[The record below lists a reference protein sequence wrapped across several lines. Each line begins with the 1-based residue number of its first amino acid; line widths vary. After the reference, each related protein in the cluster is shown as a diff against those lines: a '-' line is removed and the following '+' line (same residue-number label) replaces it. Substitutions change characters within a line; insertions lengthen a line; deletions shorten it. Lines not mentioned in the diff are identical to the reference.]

1 MQSSITV
8 PTNQQEDQ
16 SMRTSA
22 FVAMMLTAVVTFA
35 PRSATA
41 AYNLPWCAQ
50 YYDSNIT
57 SCAFTSYQQ
66 CMATISGIGGLCIQN
81 FRYASHPPY
90 AEPWRAKPRRDS
102 SYH

>member
-1 MQSSITV
+1 
-8 PTNQQEDQ
+8 
-16 SMRTSA
+16 MRISA
-22 FVAMMLTAVVTFA
+22 FVALMLTTAVAFA
-35 PRSATA
+35 PRPATA

-81 FRYASHPPY
+81 FRYAFHPPY
-90 AEPWRAKPRRDS
+90 ADPRRAKPRRDS

>member
-8 PTNQQEDQ
+8 PTNQQEEQ
-16 SMRTSA
+16 SMRISA
-22 FVAMMLTAVVTFA
+22 SVALVLTTAVAFA
-35 PRSATA
+35 PRPATA

-81 FRYASHPPY
+81 FRYAPHPPY
-90 AEPWRAKPRRDS
+90 AEPRAKTRRDS

>member
-1 MQSSITV
+1 
-8 PTNQQEDQ
+8 
-16 SMRTSA
+16 MRISA

-81 FRYASHPPY
+81 FRYAPHPPY
-90 AEPWRAKPRRDS
+90 AEPRAKTRRDS

>member
-1 MQSSITV
+1 
-8 PTNQQEDQ
+8 
-16 SMRTSA
+16 MRISA
-22 FVAMMLTAVVTFA
+22 FVALMLTAVVTFA

-90 AEPWRAKPRRDS
+90 AEPRRAKPRHDS